1 MSTTD
6 EENDISSVSGSPGTG
21 AARGDSF
28 LSKDWRDIPDG
39 LLHALASTLD
49 SAATEMEV
57 TCVVIIIFQTHVPQ
71 FSFPV
76 LFFL

>member
-1 MSTTD
+1 MSTAD
-6 EENDISSVSGSPGTG
+6 EDNCISSVIVSPEMG

-28 LSKDWRDIPDG
+28 LSKDWHGIPDG

-57 TCVVIIIFQTHVPQ
+57 THLV
-71 FSFPV
+71 
-76 LFFL
+76 